1 MAAQQ
6 WMNEGEEGKT
16 EDSRRK
22 DPPKC
27 HFIHH
32 GSDIKKSGIEL
43 EDR

>member
-1 MAAQQ
+1 MPAQQ
-6 WMNEGEEGKT
+6 SKNAGEEEQT
-16 EDSRRK
+16 E